1 MKSILVTGSAGFI
14 GHNVTALLLE
24 QGFEVIGVDNFN
36 NYYDI
41 NLKIFRNEKLT
52 DKNNFTFYKIDIEN
66 KSDLEN
72 IFKNHKP
79 DAVINLAARA
89 GVRASIDNPFVYL
102 STNALGT
109 LNLLELMKSYNIEK
123 FVLASSS
130 SLYAGEEPPFHEELD
145 VNNPISPYAASK
157 KSAEMIA
164 HSYHHLYDIDVSV
177 LRYFT
182 VYGPAGRPD
191 MSYFRFIKS
200 IMEGKK
206 IEIYGDGKQKR
217 DFTYIDDIASGTI
230 SSLKKVGYEVINLGG
245 GMVPVSIN
253 YMIKLIEHILEK
265 KANIEYKDFHNA
277 DMKLT
282 SASID
287 KAARILNWQ
296 PKTDF
301 EDGVLKTCN
310 WFSQNEDLIR
320 NIRI

>member
-1 MKSILVTGSAGFI
+1 MKNILVTGSAGFI
-14 GHNVTALLLE
+14 GSNVSRLLLE
-24 QGFEVIGVDNFN
+24 QGYEVTGLDNFN
-36 NYYDI
+36 DYYDV
-41 NLKIFRNEKLT
+41 NLKIYRNEQLNKHQ
-52 DKNNFTFYKIDIEN
+52 NYTFYNVDIEQIT
-66 KSDLEN
+66 SLEE
-72 IFKNHKP
+72 IFKKHSI

-109 LNLLELMKSYNIEK
+109 LNLLELMTKYKVDK

-130 SLYAGEEPPFHEELD
+130 SLYAGEEPPFHEELN

-157 KSAEMIA
+157 KSAEMLA
-164 HSYHHLYDIDVSV
+164 HSYHHLYNIDVTV

-200 IMEGKK
+200 IIESKE

-217 DFTYIDDIASGTI
+217 DFTYIEDIGLGTI
-230 SSLKKVGYEVINLGG
+230 AALRKTGYEVINLGG
-245 GMVPVSIN
+245 GMIPVSIN
-253 YMIKLIEHILEK
+253 YMIKLTEHILEK
-265 KANIEYKDFHNA
+265 KAKVKYLDFHNA

-287 KAARILNWQ
+287 KAEKILRWK
-296 PKTDF
+296 PLTDF
-301 EDGVLKTCN
+301 ESGIMNTCKWFRENAEFIKT
-310 WFSQNEDLIR
+310 
-320 NIRI
+320 IRI